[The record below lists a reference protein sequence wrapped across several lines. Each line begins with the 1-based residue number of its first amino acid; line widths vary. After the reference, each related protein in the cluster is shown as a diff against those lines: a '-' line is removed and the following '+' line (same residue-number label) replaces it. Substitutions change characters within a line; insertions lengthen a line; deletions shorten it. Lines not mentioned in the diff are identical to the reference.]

1 MALDTVVP
9 TVENRDLGPLKQT
22 SFSMR
27 NPDEEAT
34 AQKGW
39 TLRMGEQGKSEFH
52 PVIASV
58 NTRTSRY

>member
-52 PVIASV
+52 PVIA
-58 NTRTSRY
+58 